1 MRLLTLEFENWSSVQ
16 LMCCEQAFTTQ
27 QHRSCSAQLESQQY
41 FLKSDAHLLKTK
53 PRIKFANKKLCRRR
67 QIVSAFVKSALI
79 KTEFLMTGSSE
90 WHSSFAF
97 LTRNS
102 ASVTD
107 SNTTRTGWTRPGLG
121 SPRQRHLTIWGINP
135 NSALQSFS
143 TPCPAWKPTTDQK
156 WPDS

>member
-90 WHSSFAF
+90 
-97 LTRNS
+97 
-102 ASVTD
+102 
-107 SNTTRTGWTRPGLG
+107 
-121 SPRQRHLTIWGINP
+121 
-135 NSALQSFS
+135 
-143 TPCPAWKPTTDQK
+143 
-156 WPDS
+156 